1 VSPNEQ
7 KPYSLAS
14 EGGISESPADSRGSF
29 EVLDDLMQ
37 VIESLCPTYP
47 QRDTFPDG
55 AIFKL

>member
-7 KPYSLAS
+7 KPHPLVT
-14 EGGISESPADSRGSF
+14 EGGISGSPSDSRASF

-37 VIESLCPTYP
+37 VIEALCPTYP

>member
-1 VSPNEQ
+1 MSSNDLHLLVS
-7 KPYSLAS
+7 A
-14 EGGISESPADSRGSF
+14 GGISESPADSRSPF

>member
-1 VSPNEQ
+1 VSSNDIHL
-7 KPYSLAS
+7 LAGA
-14 EGGISESPADSRGSF
+14 GGISEAPVDSRGPF

>member
-1 VSPNEQ
+1 VSLND
-7 KPYSLAS
+7 PYPLAS
-14 EGGISESPADSRGSF
+14 AGGVSESPADSRGPF

-47 QRDTFPDG
+47 SRDTFPVC